1 LKIRL
6 LILLFSSLSISLW
19 GTTYYVSP
27 TGIDSNP
34 GTITQPFFTLN
45 KAWSKV
51 VAGDII
57 YMRGGTYRYNNT
69 GSSLTGKSGTSV
81 NLISI
86 LAYHGEKPVI
96 NYNNETFSSQLVG
109 ITISDV
115 SYLYMKGIRVTGINQ
130 PSSSTFQYG
139 LILWNNV
146 TNSTFEQMET
156 DHIGGWGTVVGNNCN
171 NILFLNCDSH
181 HNADPLSVDSYGGS
195 DGFQSGSWGSGYT
208 STNITYRGCRAW
220 NNSDD
225 GWDLRKA
232 DGIYTLENCW
242 SFHNGVRENGTTKGG
257 DGEGFKL
264 GGSSSYTTSILRT
277 VKNCLAFYERSGFS
291 PEPDVQPTNNFGLA
305 LYNCVAYANSGVG
318 IDLEYSNVAIAKNN
332 IVYNNAQNIYSW
344 GANVTHNHNNLDIP
358 ITVTNSDFL
367 STDSTGVTGARQADG
382 SLPSLS
388 FLHLA
393 AGSKLIDAG
402 VDVGLPYTGKA
413 PDLGAFEFQSGSTKP
428 NSPPIVIISYETD
441 SYSGFVYELDASASY
456 DPDNEALTYAW
467 VVPNNV
473 TVSSTTSSK
482 IQFLTPVV
490 NASQKID
497 FQLKVTDGTAIVT
510 KIITINILPYKPE
523 LETVKIKTV
532 QGSSYQSPD
541 YPNNVSDGSLATKWS
556 AIGDNQWLIFA
567 FTEPFKISHLEIA
580 FLPGQKYSSYFD
592 IYASKDSI
600 TWEPILK
607 QGTSCNFS
615 GDLQTFDF
623 PALNT
628 GTEYSYL
635 KYVGHGNSLDTKNI
649 ISEFRIFG
657 TPSQN
662 PGSGDTPKI
671 NIIIYPNPASNL
683 VNISIDANSVN
694 PDKIEIIDH
703 SGNVVFEE
711 LIYSDTRNIQ
721 IPLSVKSGNYIVEL
735 FKGNSVLLAKKL
747 IVMN

>member
-6 LILLFSSLSISLW
+6 LIFLFFSLSISLW

-27 TGIDSNP
+27 SGLDSNP

-86 LAYHGEKPVI
+86 LAYPGEKPVI
-96 NYNNETFSSQLVG
+96 NYNNETFTSQLIG
-109 ITISDV
+109 ITVSNV
-115 SYLYMKGIRVTGINQ
+115 SYLYMEGIRVTGINQ

-291 PEPDVQPTNNFGLA
+291 PEPDVQPDNNLGLA
-305 LYNCVAYANSGVG
+305 VYNCVAYHNSAVG
-318 IDLEYSNVAIAKNN
+318 FDFEYSNVDIVKNN
-332 IVYNNAQNIYSW
+332 VAYANTANTYSW
-344 GANVTHNHNNLDIP
+344 GANATHDHNVGFTSDLS
-358 ITVTNSDFL
+358 ITLTNADFL
-367 STDSTGVTGARQADG
+367 SIDSTGVTGARQADG
-382 SLPSLS
+382 SLPNLN
-388 FLHLA
+388 FLHLS

-413 PDLGAFEFQSGSTKP
+413 PDLGAFEAQSGSTPAVPAYTSSAVANATPSILEMTYNLTLANIVPAASAFSVMVNSAARIVNTVAVSGTKVQLTLASAIKYGDIVTVVYTKP
-428 NSPPIVIISYETD
+428 VTNPLQTTAGGLAVSISPAQSVVNNVINSTKEGIPVTITMTITPNHVHKIINALLTYSATPTTANSPEIISISD
-441 SYSGFVYELDASASY
+441 LSGNLFIEKQL
-456 DPDNEALTYAW
+456 
-467 VVPNNV
+467 V
-473 TVSSTTSSK
+473 TGVTS
-482 IQFLTPVV
+482 
-490 NASQKID
+490 
-497 FQLKVTDGTAIVT
+497 
-510 KIITINILPYKPE
+510 
-523 LETVKIKTV
+523 VKIPINLSSGIYTV
-532 QGSSYQSPD
+532 VMTSGGQQM
-541 YPNNVSDGSLATKWS
+541 AT
-556 AIGDNQWLIFA
+556 Q
-567 FTEPFKISHLEIA
+567 
-580 FLPGQKYSSYFD
+580 
-592 IYASKDSI
+592 
-600 TWEPILK
+600 
-607 QGTSCNFS
+607 
-615 GDLQTFDF
+615 
-623 PALNT
+623 
-628 GTEYSYL
+628 
-635 KYVGHGNSLDTKNI
+635 
-649 ISEFRIFG
+649 RM
-657 TPSQN
+657 
-662 PGSGDTPKI
+662 
-671 NIIIYPNPASNL
+671 
-683 VNISIDANSVN
+683 
-694 PDKIEIIDH
+694 
-703 SGNVVFEE
+703 
-711 LIYSDTRNIQ
+711 
-721 IPLSVKSGNYIVEL
+721 IVY
-735 FKGNSVLLAKKL
+735 
-747 IVMN
+747 

>member
-1 LKIRL
+1 MKKSII
-6 LILLFSSLSISLW
+6 LIFLLFIFCSLTMSAA
-19 GTTYYVSP
+19 TYYVSP
-27 TGIDSNP
+27 SGSDSNP
-34 GTITQPFFTLN
+34 GTIGQPFFTLN

-86 LAYHGEKPVI
+86 LAYPGEKPVI
-96 NYNNETFSSQLVG
+96 NYNNETFTSQLIG

-115 SYLYMKGIRVTGINQ
+115 SYLYMEGIRVTGINQ

-393 AGSKLIDAG
+393 AGSRINRCRCG
-402 VDVGLPYTGKA
+402 CRV
-413 PDLGAFEFQSGSTKP
+413 
-428 NSPPIVIISYETD
+428 
-441 SYSGFVYELDASASY
+441 
-456 DPDNEALTYAW
+456 
-467 VVPNNV
+467 
-473 TVSSTTSSK
+473 
-482 IQFLTPVV
+482 
-490 NASQKID
+490 
-497 FQLKVTDGTAIVT
+497 AI
-510 KIITINILPYKPE
+510 Y
-523 LETVKIKTV
+523 
-532 QGSSYQSPD
+532 
-541 YPNNVSDGSLATKWS
+541 
-556 AIGDNQWLIFA
+556 
-567 FTEPFKISHLEIA
+567 
-580 FLPGQKYSSYFD
+580 
-592 IYASKDSI
+592 
-600 TWEPILK
+600 
-607 QGTSCNFS
+607 
-615 GDLQTFDF
+615 
-623 PALNT
+623 
-628 GTEYSYL
+628 
-635 KYVGHGNSLDTKNI
+635 
-649 ISEFRIFG
+649 R
-657 TPSQN
+657 
-662 PGSGDTPKI
+662 
-671 NIIIYPNPASNL
+671 
-683 VNISIDANSVN
+683 
-694 PDKIEIIDH
+694 
-703 SGNVVFEE
+703 
-711 LIYSDTRNIQ
+711 
-721 IPLSVKSGNYIVEL
+721 
-735 FKGNSVLLAKKL
+735 
-747 IVMN
+747 